1 MNTDKLI
8 SALNDLLT
16 RNHDAKKGY
25 TEAGNDVTDGV
36 LRKWMFENS
45 EKRESYIEELHNQ
58 VRSLSGTPDHGT
70 SFLGDMHRAW
80 IDFKSSI
87 TDGNTAVLQ
96 ECIRGEERAIEDYN
110 KVINELDMTTAIRE
124 VLLRQRRNIE
134 DSLKSLRAIEET
146 LAVAQ

>member
-1 MNTDKLI
+1 M
-8 SALNDLLT
+8 
-16 RNHDAKKGY
+16 RPKGY
-25 TEAGNDVTDGV
+25 TEAGNDVSDGM
-36 LRKWMFENS
+36 LRKWMFENA
-45 EKRESYIEELHNQ
+45 EQRDTYITELHNQ
-58 VRSLSGTPDHGT
+58 IRALAGTPDHGT

-87 TDGNTAVLQ
+87 TDGDTAVLE
-96 ECIRGEERAIEDYN
+96 ECIRGEERAVEDYN
-110 KVINELDMTTAIRE
+110 KVLDELNMTTAIRE